1 MKIVVAVDVAV
12 AYAAV
17 GDGPVRGGAGGAARH
32 PQRQGGRV
40 VGHVAP
46 VVGGGGGVVAQGTGG
61 VVAQGAG
68 GVVAQ
73 GGGSVVAEGADGP
86 HCVAV
91 AAVGSHGAAVVQLSP
106 PGMEP
111 IFFL

>member
-1 MKIVVAVDVAV
+1 MKIVAVAVDVAV
-12 AYAAV
+12 ANAAV
-17 GDGPVRGGAGGAARH
+17 GDGPVGGGAGGAARH

-46 VVGGGGGVVAQGTGG
+46 VVGGGGGVVAQGVGG

-73 GGGSVVAEGADGP
+73 GAGGP
-86 HCVAV
+86 HRLAV
-91 AAVGSHGAAVVQLSP
+91 AAVGSHGAAEVQLSP
-106 PGMEP
+106 PGMDP
-111 IFFL
+111 IYFN